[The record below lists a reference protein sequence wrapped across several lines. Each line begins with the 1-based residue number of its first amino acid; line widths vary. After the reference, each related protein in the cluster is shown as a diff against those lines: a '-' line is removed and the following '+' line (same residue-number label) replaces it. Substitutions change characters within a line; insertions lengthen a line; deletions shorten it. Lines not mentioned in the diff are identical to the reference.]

1 MDLGAAAAR
10 SGQSGAYWCIVVY
23 PLYMAV
29 TKKRSSRNDG
39 SVRRSVS
46 IRPEIHGRI
55 EDLAREQK
63 RSTNQIIE
71 NLLTAGLDAK
81 EQEKRRFFEVAERF
95 RTATSPSDVKQA
107 KEELARMIF
116 GS

>member
-29 TKKRSSRNDG
+29 TKKRSRNDG